1 MHASFYTLYVHIMVS
16 CMVYVHCLFLV
27 ISSSAVTVMAV
38 LLAVIMLVVVVA
50 VCTVIVF
57 VRRSRRLSVS
67 FLKPWDKDSTPLALP
82 YVFNEDYYKSKY
94 GFIPSSRLLNISRDN
109 IELHEVIG
117 EGHFGTVH
125 KATIKDLES
134 GAMPR
139 VVAAKTLKLGTSG
152 EGVKEF
158 LQEARFMSHLDH
170 PNIVRLY
177 AISMNQEPFVLIF
190 EHMEGGD
197 LKEFVQRRA
206 GSMERRLIFPDM
218 YLNRNDSTS
227 SADPPGLSASDLIN
241 ICYQIA
247 CGMEHIAGRGQ
258 VHRDLAARNCLVGQ
272 NMVVK
277 IGDFGLSRSLYSNPY
292 IRERSGA
299 DLPVRWIAPE
309 SLLTGEF
316 RLYSD
321 VWSFGVLMWEVF
333 TFGHL
338 PYYGRGNE
346 EIVNLVCSGNTLDC
360 PQNCSGSVY
369 AIMKSCWQLDPE
381 QRPTF
386 PQLVA
391 TLQDYEAQYHEEEF
405 PTPSFLSEIEEGLE
419 DDVFTDDEFD
429 RRLQDHDAS
438 VEERSESDDEGDK
451 EQDNVKGREY
461 VNISEAHFSVK
472 V

>member
-1 MHASFYTLYVHIMVS
+1 MTA
-16 CMVYVHCLFLV
+16 
-27 ISSSAVTVMAV
+27 SSAVPIAATAIICMLLLVVATVMCIV
-38 LLAVIMLVVVVA
+38 LMVM
-50 VCTVIVF
+50 
-57 VRRSRRLSVS
+57 RRSRRLSAS
-67 FLKPWDKDSTPLALP
+67 FLKPWDKDSSPLPLQ
-82 YVFNEDYYKSKY
+82 YVFNEDYYKSKF
-94 GFIPSSRLLNISRDN
+94 GFVPHSRLLNLSSDD
-109 IELHEVIG
+109 IELQEVIG

-125 KATIKDLES
+125 KATIS
-134 GAMPR
+134 GLQDGAIPR
-139 VVAAKTLKLGTSG
+139 VVAAKTLKLGSSG

-170 PNIVRLY
+170 PNIVKLF
-177 AISMNQEPFVLIF
+177 AISMSQEPFVLIF
-190 EHMEGGD
+190 EYMEGGD

-227 SADPPGLSASDLIN
+227 STDPPGLSVSELIN
-241 ICYQIA
+241 ICQQIA
-247 CGMEHIAGRGQ
+247 CGMEHIASRGQ

-277 IGDFGLSRSLYSNPY
+277 IGDFGLSRSLYSNLY
-292 IRERSGA
+292 IQEKSGA

-316 RLYSD
+316 RLHSD

-346 EIVNLVCSGNTLDC
+346 EIVNLVCSGSTLDR
-360 PQNCSGSVY
+360 PLNCSGSVY
-369 AIMKSCWQLDPE
+369 AIMKSCWQLVPE

-386 PQLVA
+386 TQLVA
-391 TLQDYEAQYHEEEF
+391 TLQDCEAQYHEEEF
-405 PTPSFLSEIEEGLE
+405 PTPSFLSEIEEVLD
-419 DDVFTDDEFD
+419 DDVFTDDEAD
-429 RRLQDHDAS
+429 RRLDEDNVENRSAS
-438 VEERSESDDEGDK
+438 EGESEN
-451 EQDNVKGREY
+451 EQDNDKEKDGDT
-461 VNISEAHFSVK
+461 SDHAHFSVK